1 MLILVLMTSG
11 FFPVDLRNASAITLF
26 TVGIPTALLAVW
38 ARPGPVPR
46 ESLQQTLARFVVPAA
61 GLASV
66 IGLLVVTGIFLIG
79 QGDLAAGLVTQET
92 VDAAAKTSVT
102 TFLIYVGV
110 MVLLFVEPPTRLLA
124 VIEPISPDLRPT
136 YLAITLGIS
145 YLVVM
150 LVPPLRDFFNLSLL
164 SLRDGAIVLL
174 GVATWAV
181 LVWIFWRYRFVDRF
195 LGTDVDDPAE
205 GGRSPTPGGTAAP

>member
-1 MLILVLMTSG
+1 MLILVLATSG

-26 TVGIPTALLAVW
+26 TVGVPTALLAVW

-46 ESLQQTLARFVVPAA
+46 ETLQQALARFVVPAA

-79 QGDLAAGLVTQET
+79 QAEQQAGLVTAQE
-92 VDAAAKTSVT
+92 VDAVAKTSVT

-110 MVLLFVEPPTRLLA
+110 LVLLFTEPPTRLFA
-124 VIEPISPDLRPT
+124 VIDAISPDRRPA
-136 YLAITLGIS
+136 YLAIILGVS
-145 YLVVM
+145 YALV
-150 LVPPLRDFFNLSLL
+150 LLIPPLREFFNLSLL
-164 SLRDGAIVLL
+164 GLRDAVIVLL

-181 LVWIFWRYRFVDRF
+181 RVWIFWRFRFVDRF
-195 LGTDVDDPAE
+195 LGMDDAAPAAHYPR
-205 GGRSPTPGGTAAP
+205 GPRGTAAP